1 MKVYGNVVILLTVL
15 DFELLGDSL
24 MRSIKASLLF
34 REKWETEVPVLVL
47 VFILSWSAEPFLC
60 LLQWGSNNF
69 LLHDHIRNYVAN
81 NTHYTSI
88 GT

>member
-1 MKVYGNVVILLTVL
+1 MKVYRNVVILLIAL

-47 VFILSWSAEPFLC
+47 FFI
-60 LLQWGSNNF
+60 
-69 LLHDHIRNYVAN
+69 
-81 NTHYTSI
+81 
-88 GT
+88 